1 MGIKDATKTI
11 LAQALD
17 DLLKTTPMQ
26 KISVKSLCAQCGAER
41 QTFYYHF
48 KDKYD
53 LATWMLF
60 RDFDTALEQF
70 GGNYSAE
77 QLTAYLETIRGH
89 QLFYKRLYNDE
100 MNALLPKFIFQQEAE
115 RIRGLVQRQ
124 IGTEHLSETQELAVL
139 FYVNGC
145 IGTVISWAHSGYRT
159 PPERLAGL
167 HYAMLDMLLRD
178 IRTL

>member
-1 MGIKDATKTI
+1 MPEWEYKWWNEETFDIAAAP
-11 LAQALD
+11 LYVRQAYE
-17 DLLKTTPMQ
+17 
-26 KISVKSLCAQCGAER
+26 AR
-41 QTFYYHF
+41 
-48 KDKYD
+48 KYAFVSD
-53 LATWMLF
+53 YVRLW
-60 RDFDTALEQF
+60 ALEQF
-70 GGNYSAE
+70 GGNYSAA
-77 QLTAYLETIRGH
+77 QLTAYLEIVRGH

-167 HYAMLDMLLRD
+167 HYAMLDTLLRD
-178 IRTL
+178 VRTL